1 MLKVNRIKGISRSE
15 DENFGFDY
23 ELQEGLNLIA
33 SDINTRG
40 KSSSILAIY
49 YCLGF
54 EEIVGGKGMK
64 TLTSVYKTV
73 VQDESDNLYSVLESE
88 AWIEISNGTDIVT
101 LFRAGKMVGRNENLI
116 SVYYSDMDNIYN
128 PDTYVEDF
136 YVHSQGSATSSKGF
150 HAFLEKFIG
159 FELPLVPTNKDVEY
173 KLYMQLIFSTIFIE
187 QKRGWAD
194 LFSAMPVFNIK
205 EAKKRVVEYILGLD
219 SFVNERKRAN
229 LKFWESDICSKWSMV
244 VKEVETMCNR
254 DDCRIHGLPIKPKI
268 WTDEIDKQITI
279 TTIEQNS
286 EGIDIKLASLEN
298 EYNQLIGITPKIVD
312 NYEQLQEE
320 LEKTENNIS
329 DFEEELKNQR
339 KILNVE
345 KSVIVKLESSLE
357 AIDDD
362 LRNNKDALKLKQMG
376 SEIGINSYKGICPVC
391 HQGIE
396 DSLLPTQ
403 SNNHIM
409 SIEENIKHLESQKS
423 MIMFALGGHK
433 SNRDLAEENIQSLS
447 GRIFTLRRLAKTV
460 RNDLYSVDDNLSE
473 AVIYRRIQLEN
484 RIQQLNT
491 LKEFYSKKRLEL
503 LRLSTDWKHYLKE
516 KSELP
521 QRNFSES
528 DKTKIE
534 TLENHFKNYLKK
546 FNYKSVS
553 NYNSIRISM
562 DTYLPISEGF
572 DMKFDSSASDNIRAI
587 WAYTLALLRTSVD
600 TGGNHPH
607 IVIFDEP
614 AQHSIVTEDVISFFN
629 AILDIP
635 GSTQVILGITLNDDN
650 IRKSIKDFDKNRL
663 NIINVGNR
671 AFQPLLNP

>member
-15 DENFGFDY
+15 EVNFGFDY

-73 VQDESDNLYSVLESE
+73 VQDESDNRYSVLESE
-88 AWIEISNGTDIVT
+88 AWIEISNGTDSVT
-101 LFRAGKMVGRNENLI
+101 LFRSGKMAGRSENLI

-136 YVHSQGSATSSKGF
+136 YVHSQGAATSSKGF
-150 HAFLEKFIG
+150 HTFLEKFIG
-159 FELPLVPTNKDVEY
+159 FKLPLVPTNKDVEY
-173 KLYMQLIFSTIFIE
+173 KLYMQLIFSAIFIE

-229 LKFWESDICSKWSMV
+229 LKFWESDIRNKWSMV
-244 VKEVETMCNR
+244 LKEVESMCNR
-254 DDCRIHGLPIKPKI
+254 DDCSIYGLPIKPKI

-279 TTIEQNS
+279 TTIGQTPE
-286 EGIDIKLASLEN
+286 EIDIKLVSLEK
-298 EYNQLIGITPKIVD
+298 EYNELIGITPKIVD

-320 LEKTENNIS
+320 LEKTENSIS
-329 DFEEELKNQR
+329 DFEEELRNQR
-339 KILNVE
+339 KISIKE
-345 KSVIVKLESSLE
+345 KSVIIKLESSLE

-403 SNNHIM
+403 SNSHIM

-423 MIMFALGGHK
+423 MITFALEGHK
-433 SNRDLAEENIQSLS
+433 SNRDLADINIQSLS

-460 RNDLYSVDDNLSE
+460 RNDLYSVDENLSE

-484 RIQQLNT
+484 RIQQLNA
-491 LKEFYSKKRLEL
+491 LKEFYLKKRVEL
-503 LRLSTDWKHYLKE
+503 LRLSADWKLYLKE
-516 KSELP
+516 QSELP
-521 QRNFSES
+521 KRNLSES

-534 TLENHFKNYLKK
+534 TLEKHFKKYLKT

-553 NYNSIRISM
+553 NYNSIRIST
-562 DTYLPISEGF
+562 DNYLPISEGF

-587 WAYTLALLRTSVD
+587 WAYTLALLRTSID
-600 TGGNHPH
+600 TCGNHPQ
-607 IVIFDEP
+607 IIIFDEP

-629 AILDIP
+629 AIQDIP
-635 GSTQVILGITLNDDN
+635 GSTQVILGITLNDDS
-650 IRKSIKDFDKNRL
+650 IRNAIKDFDEKKL

-671 AFQPLLNP
+671 AFQPL